1 MEYESIVA
9 FLRAESPPDPGPGRK
24 RPKSELAHLALI
36 DALEAR
42 AAKID
47 TELAVSLQL
56 IQRIL
61 STDDHSNLADCACEK
76 EIATEEFAHR
86 AGRTT

>member
-9 FLRAESPPDPGPGRK
+9 FLRAESPPDPGPGKK

-42 AAKID
+42 TAKID
-47 TELAVSLQL
+47 TELAVSFRS
-56 IQRIL
+56 IQRTPIVL
-61 STDDHSNLADCACEK
+61 KA
-76 EIATEEFAHR
+76 IQI
-86 AGRTT
+86 